1 MTTWERK
8 VEEALTS
15 VKNGKSIVITF
26 PEAGKI
32 LLRQFI
38 VVGLS
43 DVDPSVNQKKRKM
56 LMLSHREGIFV
67 LILAIN
73 QKSLF

>member
-1 MTTWERK
+1 MRRIHVLHIFYED
-8 VEEALTS
+8 L
-15 VKNGKSIVITF
+15 KNGKSIVITF

-56 LMLSHREGIFV
+56 LM
-67 LILAIN
+67 
-73 QKSLF
+73 